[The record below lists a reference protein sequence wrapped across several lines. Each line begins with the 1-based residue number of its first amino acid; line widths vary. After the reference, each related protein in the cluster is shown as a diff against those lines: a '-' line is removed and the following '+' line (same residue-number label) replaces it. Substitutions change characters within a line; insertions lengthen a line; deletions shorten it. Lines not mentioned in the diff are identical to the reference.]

1 MNIETDFD
9 KKISLTGTEE
19 NIQLAIINAFISTI
33 FKKEKEQAYL
43 IFDKKLNLVISDML
57 DNSEIIDLNG
67 FADYYRQALKSLY
80 SYLLLELKMDF
91 ILKKMNT
98 IS

>member
-1 MNIETDFD
+1 MPQFVFLSTISPYSDFD

-43 IFDKKLNLVISDML
+43 IFDKKLNLVISDMYQ
-57 DNSEIIDLNG
+57 DKVN
-67 FADYYRQALKSLY
+67 K
-80 SYLLLELKMDF
+80 
-91 ILKKMNT
+91 
-98 IS
+98 

>member
-33 FKKEKEQAYL
+33 FKKKKNKL
-43 IFDKKLNLVISDML
+43 I
-57 DNSEIIDLNG
+57 
-67 FADYYRQALKSLY
+67 
-80 SYLLLELKMDF
+80 
-91 ILKKMNT
+91 
-98 IS
+98 

>member
-43 IFDKKLNLVISDML
+43 IFDKN
-57 DNSEIIDLNG
+57 
-67 FADYYRQALKSLY
+67 
-80 SYLLLELKMDF
+80 
-91 ILKKMNT
+91 
-98 IS
+98 